1 MIDSVYHI
9 KMLIYMIKNKTDPTM
24 FYIGEC
30 KDWFEKMISTHKCK
44 SKNERY
50 KSPIYVK
57 IRETSWDDY
66 DVTIIDVCT
75 GDATELHAMA
85 VRYIKDLKPPM
96 NTREH
101 TGDRTQANKKYR
113 EKNIVAITK
122 YQAEWRERNPDYAKK
137 RRDALKS

>member
-1 MIDSVYHI
+1 MIESIYHI
-9 KMLIYMIKNKTDPTM
+9 KMLVYMIKNKTDPTL

-30 KDWFEKMISTHKCK
+30 KYWFEKMISTHKCK

-50 KSPIYVK
+50 TAPLYVK

-96 NTREH
+96 NTNAH

-113 EKNIVAITK
+113 EKNAEAIAK
-122 YQAEWRERNPDYAKK
+122 YQAEWRGRNPDYAKK

>member
-1 MIDSVYHI
+1 
-9 KMLIYMIKNKTDPTM
+9 MLVYMIKNKTDPTL

-30 KDWFEKMISTHKCK
+30 KDLFEKMISNHKCK

-50 KSPIYVK
+50 KSPLYVK

-96 NTREH
+96 NANAH
-101 TGDRTQANKKYR
+101 TGDRT
-113 EKNIVAITK
+113 EKDKRYYAKHVDARVK
-122 YQAEWRERNPDYAKK
+122 YQAEWRDRNPDYAKK

>member
-1 MIDSVYHI
+1 MIESLYHI
-9 KMLIYMIKNKTDPTM
+9 KMLVYMIKNKTDPTL

-30 KDWFEKMISTHKCK
+30 RDTFEKMISNHKCK
-44 SKNERY
+44 SKYERY
-50 KSPIYVK
+50 TAPLYVK
-57 IRETSWDDY
+57 IRETSLDDY

-96 NTREH
+96 NANAH

-113 EKNIVAITK
+113 EKNAEAIAK
-122 YQAEWRERNPDYAKK
+122 YQAEWRGRNPDYAKN
-137 RRDALKS
+137 RRDALNS